1 VPRRL
6 RTDIPGPDWRVSSEA
21 LRDPGPDRLYP
32 PGLLRPLTL
41 VVDVGFGRGELLQAL
56 ARSAPEHAYL
66 GIERSMKRVLKLT
79 RRLAKGE
86 LENVRLV
93 QASAEAAVAEL
104 APGSVAGFWINFPD
118 PWPKKRHHRRRLLQP
133 GFVRELAIRLAP
145 GGFLEVATDHEEY
158 AAWIHAVLS
167 DEEQLRNRCAP
178 LPFRRDPPER
188 APTAYELEW
197 RAQGRAAHYF
207 SYARRL
213 SSLGGEPGST
223 RESDAWSGDP
233 GGE

>member
-6 RTDIPGPDWRVSSEA
+6 RTDIPGPDWRVGVEE

-32 PGLLRPLTL
+32 ASLPRPLAL
-41 VVDVGFGRGELLQAL
+41 VVDVGFGRGELLLEL
-56 ARSAPEHAYL
+56 ARGDPGRAYL
-66 GIERSMKRVLKLT
+66 GVDRSRKRVLKT
-79 RRLAKGE
+79 ARRLARTG

-93 QASAEAAVAEL
+93 QASAEAVVDAL
-104 APGSVAGFWINFPD
+104 APASAAGFWINFPD

-133 GFVRELAIRLAP
+133 EFVRELALRLAP

-167 DEEQLRNRCAP
+167 AEERLRNRRAP

-188 APTAYELEW
+188 CATAYELEW
-197 RAQGRAAHYF
+197 RAQGRPAHYF
-207 SYARRL
+207 SYARAPGAA
-213 SSLGGEPGST
+213 SGGG
-223 RESDAWSGDP
+223 A
-233 GGE
+233 

>member
-6 RTDIPGPDWRVSSEA
+6 RTDVPGPDWRVPAQA
-21 LRDPGPDRLYP
+21 LRDPGLDRLYP
-32 PGLLRPLTL
+32 PGLPRPLAL
-41 VVDVGFGRGELLQAL
+41 VVDLGFGRGELLEAL
-56 ARSAPEHAYL
+56 ARSDPERAFL

-118 PWPKKRHHRRRLLQP
+118 PWPKKRHQRRRLLQP
-133 GFVRELAIRLAP
+133 AFVGAIAERLVP

-158 AAWIHAVLS
+158 AEWIHAVLS
-167 DEEQLRNRCAP
+167 AEPGLENRAAP
-178 LPFRRDPPER
+178 LAFRREPPPR
-188 APTAYELEW
+188 TPTAYELEW
-197 RAQGRAAHYF
+197 RAQGRSAHYF
-207 SYARRL
+207 SYERR
-213 SSLGGEPGST
+213 
-223 RESDAWSGDP
+223 SDAALEGSRRSP
-233 GGE
+233 